1 MPDTL
6 ADGIL
11 VARAKEDPAA
21 FGALYERYLG
31 NVYNYVYYRVGN
43 VAEAEDLTARVFYQ
57 ALTHV
62 AAYVDRGAPFV
73 AWLYRIAH
81 NLVANW
87 YRDQH
92 NRRTFSLDGPTQLP
106 ETPDGDRGLH
116 DQATDREDAREL
128 RAALSRLPADRQ
140 QLIMLKYVAGLS
152 NAEIGAT
159 MGKSEGAVKALLH
172 RTLLSL
178 RGDLA
183 PAMLLPAESSDGGTQ
198 RL

>member
-1 MPDTL
+1 MPDL
-6 ADGIL
+6 VPDGLL

-31 NVYNYVYYRVGN
+31 SVYNYVYYRVGN

-62 AAYVDRGAPFV
+62 AGYVDRGAPFV

-92 NRRTFSLDGPTQLP
+92 NRRTFSLDGPVQLP
-106 ETPDGDRGLH
+106 EAPDEGGDVH
-116 DQATDREDAREL
+116 SQAAGHEDVREL

-159 MGKSEGAVKALLH
+159 IGKSEGAVKALLH

-178 RGDLA
+178 RTDLA
-183 PAMLLPAESSDGGTQ
+183 PTVAASAGTGPAS
-198 RL
+198 RP

>member
-1 MPDTL
+1 MPDCL
-6 ADGIL
+6 PDAIL
-11 VARAKEDPAA
+11 VASAKQDPAA
-21 FGALYERYLG
+21 FGPLYERYLG
-31 NVYNYVYYRVGN
+31 SVYNYVFYRVGN

-62 AAYVDRGAPFV
+62 AGYVDRGAPFV

-87 YRDQH
+87 HRDQS
-92 NRRTFSLDGPTQLP
+92 NRRTFSLDGPVQVP
-106 ETPDGDRGLH
+106 EVTDDNEDVH
-116 DQATDREDAREL
+116 DKTTEREDAREL

-140 QLIMLKYVAGLS
+140 QLIMLKYVAGLT
-152 NAEIGAT
+152 NAEIGAA

-178 RGDLA
+178 RSDLA
-183 PAMLLPAESSDGGTQ
+183 PAVTASESGPAT
-198 RL
+198 RR

>member
-1 MPDTL
+1 MPDCV
-6 ADGIL
+6 ADAFL

-31 NVYNYVYYRVGN
+31 SVYNYVYYRVSN

-62 AAYVDRGAPFV
+62 AGYVDRGAPFV

-92 NRRTFSLDGPTQLP
+92 NRRTFSLDGPAQLS
-106 ETPDGDRGLH
+106 ETPNDDEDVH
-116 DQATDREDAREL
+116 DQAAGREDAREL
-128 RAALSRLPADRQ
+128 RAALSRLPAERQ
-140 QLIMLKYVAGLS
+140 QLIMLKYVAGLT

-178 RGDLA
+178 RSDLGPALAA
-183 PAMLLPAESSDGGTQ
+183 PAGPDAVPLA
-198 RL
+198 RR